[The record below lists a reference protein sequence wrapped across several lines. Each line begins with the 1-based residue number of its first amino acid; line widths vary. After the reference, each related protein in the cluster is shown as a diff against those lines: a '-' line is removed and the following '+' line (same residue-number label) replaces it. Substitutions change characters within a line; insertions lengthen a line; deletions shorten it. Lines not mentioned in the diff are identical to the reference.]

1 MSCMQRSRRRLLGVG
16 LALIVTGCSS
26 APHSTLAGVYT
37 TEQAARGR
45 DIYAGM
51 CISCHAGMGNHVGPV
66 FRKWWAGR
74 DLLDMYRFMSYNM
87 PKNDPGTLAP
97 DDYLAVMAFLL
108 ERNGMP
114 AGKRPLTVDTTGLKA
129 IIYDTMAI
137 KR

>member
-1 MSCMQRSRRRLLGVG
+1 
-16 LALIVTGCSS
+16 
-26 APHSTLAGVYT
+26 
-37 TEQAARGR
+37 
-45 DIYAGM
+45 
-51 CISCHAGMGNHVGPV
+51 
-66 FRKWWAGR
+66 
-74 DLLDMYRFMSYNM
+74 M